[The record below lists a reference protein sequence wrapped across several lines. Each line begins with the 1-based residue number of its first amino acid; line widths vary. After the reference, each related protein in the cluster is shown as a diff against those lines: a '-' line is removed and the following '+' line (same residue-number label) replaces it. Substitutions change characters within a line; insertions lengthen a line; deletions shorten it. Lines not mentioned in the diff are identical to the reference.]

1 MAEEEFQE
9 RSSVKTETEKEQSV
23 VEQET
28 VKDPVIIESEDVTEE
43 TEPDYM
49 QMEVKNPRIGKVLKL
64 EEEAKR
70 QNELEQLRSK
80 RIRQQQEYINQMI
93 DSVEANLKNT
103 KEEQKLNE
111 EFERHIRTEV
121 YRMHG
126 ISEDKLQGMEERR
139 NAWYQG
145 AAFALFFLS
154 LVLVAVCGILHGFD
168 SELCIFMAFYTAIEG
183 TLLSNGRKQAAFFEV
198 LIRVLYLLLYP
209 VMLTVFVCYELKFEE
224 YHVLVPIFVIAGMV
238 VLMLGAVSYFV
249 YDPYRVDKRN
259 RKKANSYIKE
269 MEKAALKEVRLKEK
283 AFGKLQRKNEKN
295 AEKEKVRKE
304 KEEQKLE
311 KRKMRKEKLSAW
323 WTGIRHKNKKA
334 EQSDGENRTEEMPE
348 TKQSD
353 EMQENMTE
361 AKMQDEEPE
370 NMPETK
376 TSDEVPKNMPKE
388 KMQDEILADM
398 SEDKKEN
405 I

>member
-9 RSSVKTETEKEQSV
+9 QSSVKTETEKEQSAV
-23 VEQET
+23 GRET
-28 VKDPVIIESEDVTEE
+28 VKEQITVEKKKAKEQSATEKEKVNVENVMEQVEDPVIIESEDVKME
-43 TEPDYM
+43 TEPDYT

-80 RIRQQQEYINQMI
+80 RIRQQQEYINRMI

-154 LVLVAVCGILHGFD
+154 LILVAVCGVLHGFG

-198 LIRVLYLLLYP
+198 LIKILYLLLYP
-209 VMLTVFVCYELKFEE
+209 VMLTVFVCYELKFKE
-224 YHVLVPIFVIAGMV
+224 YDMLVPIFVIAGVV
-238 VLMLGAVSYFV
+238 VLMLGAVSYFA

-283 AFGKLQRKNEKN
+283 AFEKLQRKNEKK
-295 AEKEKVRKE
+295 AQREKARKE
-304 KEEQKLE
+304 KEEERRKKREARKTGREAARQKSEQEQPAE
-311 KRKMRKEKLSAW
+311 KIIGWWEK
-323 WTGIRHKNKKA
+323 IRHKNEKKTESEVK
-334 EQSDGENRTEEMPE
+334 EQ
-348 TKQSD
+348 
-353 EMQENMTE
+353 MTE
-361 AKMQDEEPE
+361 NIAKD
-370 NMPETK
+370 
-376 TSDEVPKNMPKE
+376 KNE
-388 KMQDEILADM
+388 SAE
-398 SEDKKEN
+398 
-405 I
+405 

>member
-9 RSSVKTETEKEQSV
+9 QSSVKTETEKEQSAVEKKKAKEQSATEKENVNVESV

-49 QMEVKNPRIGKVLKL
+49 PMEVKNPRIWKVLKL

-126 ISEDKLQGMEERR
+126 ISEDKLQG

-154 LVLVAVCGILHGFD
+154 LILVAVCGVLHGFG

-198 LIRVLYLLLYP
+198 LIKVLYLLLYP
-209 VMLTVFVCYELKFEE
+209 VMLTVFVCYELKFKE
-224 YHVLVPIFVIAGMV
+224 YDMLVPIFVIAGVV
-238 VLMLGAVSYFV
+238 VLMLGAVSYFA

-283 AFGKLQRKNEKN
+283 ALEKLQRKNAKK
-295 AEKEKVRKE
+295 AQREKVRKE
-304 KEEQKLE
+304 KEEERRTKREARKAEREAARHKSEQEQPAE
-311 KRKMRKEKLSAW
+311 KIIGWWEK
-323 WTGIRHKNKKA
+323 IRHKNEKKTESEVK
-334 EQSDGENRTEEMPE
+334 EQ
-348 TKQSD
+348 
-353 EMQENMTE
+353 MTE
-361 AKMQDEEPE
+361 NIAKD
-370 NMPETK
+370 
-376 TSDEVPKNMPKE
+376 KNE
-388 KMQDEILADM
+388 SAE
-398 SEDKKEN
+398 
-405 I
+405 

>member
-1 MAEEEFQE
+1 
-9 RSSVKTETEKEQSV
+9 
-23 VEQET
+23 
-28 VKDPVIIESEDVTEE
+28 
-43 TEPDYM
+43 
-49 QMEVKNPRIGKVLKL
+49 
-64 EEEAKR
+64 
-70 QNELEQLRSK
+70 
-80 RIRQQQEYINQMI
+80 MI

-154 LVLVAVCGILHGFD
+154 LILVAVCGVLHGFG

-198 LIRVLYLLLYP
+198 LIKVLYLLLYP
-209 VMLTVFVCYELKFEE
+209 VMLTVFVCYELKFKE
-224 YHVLVPIFVIAGMV
+224 YDMLVPIFVIAGVV
-238 VLMLGAVSYFV
+238 VLMLGAVSYFA

-283 AFGKLQRKNEKN
+283 AL
-295 AEKEKVRKE
+295 EKEIEFRNI
-304 KEEQKLE
+304 
-311 KRKMRKEKLSAW
+311 
-323 WTGIRHKNKKA
+323 TGIRTALAKKDINRA
-334 EQSDGENRTEEMPE
+334 TIKIKEQTVDTVKILSVATLHDEFGFGEKR
-348 TKQSD
+348 
-353 EMQENMTE
+353 MQRFMGRL
-361 AKMQDEEPE
+361 
-370 NMPETK
+370 
-376 TSDEVPKNMPKE
+376 KE
-388 KMQDEILADM
+388 KHQKVLKGDGTGDGGKDL
-398 SEDKKEN
+398 
-405 I
+405 

>member
-1 MAEEEFQE
+1 
-9 RSSVKTETEKEQSV
+9 
-23 VEQET
+23 VEQEQ

-154 LVLVAVCGILHGFD
+154 LILVAVCGVLHGFG

-198 LIRVLYLLLYP
+198 LIKILYLLLYP
-209 VMLTVFVCYELKFEE
+209 VMLTVFVCYELKFKE
-224 YHVLVPIFVIAGMV
+224 YDMLVPIFVIAGVRFCGSHHRRHNGFVRRRMLVRRLRCKFRRRQV
-238 VLMLGAVSYFV
+238 VWNCVRSVHLILSY
-249 YDPYRVDKRN
+249 N
-259 RKKANSYIKE
+259 RS
-269 MEKAALKEVRLKEK
+269 
-283 AFGKLQRKNEKN
+283 
-295 AEKEKVRKE
+295 
-304 KEEQKLE
+304 
-311 KRKMRKEKLSAW
+311 
-323 WTGIRHKNKKA
+323 
-334 EQSDGENRTEEMPE
+334 SDLPHHR
-348 TKQSD
+348 
-353 EMQENMTE
+353 
-361 AKMQDEEPE
+361 
-370 NMPETK
+370 
-376 TSDEVPKNMPKE
+376 
-388 KMQDEILADM
+388 
-398 SEDKKEN
+398 
-405 I
+405 

>member
-9 RSSVKTETEKEQSV
+9 QSSVKTETEKEQSAV
-23 VEQET
+23 GKET
-28 VKDPVIIESEDVTEE
+28 VKEQITVEKKKAKEQSATEKEKVNVENVMEQVDDPVIIVSEDVKME
-43 TEPDYM
+43 TEPDYT

-80 RIRQQQEYINQMI
+80 RIRQQQEYINRMI

-154 LVLVAVCGILHGFD
+154 LILVAVCGVLHGFG

-198 LIRVLYLLLYP
+198 LIKILYLLLYP
-209 VMLTVFVCYELKFEE
+209 VMLTVFVCYELKFKE
-224 YHVLVPIFVIAGMV
+224 YDMLVPIFVIAGVV
-238 VLMLGAVSYFV
+238 VLMLGAISYFA

-283 AFGKLQRKNEKN
+283 ALEKLQRKNEKK
-295 AEKEKVRKE
+295 AQREKARKE
-304 KEEQKLE
+304 KEEERRKKREARKAEREEKQETRQKSVE
-311 KRKMRKEKLSAW
+311 KSTAW
-323 WTGIRHKNKKA
+323 WKEIFHKNK
-334 EQSDGENRTEEMPE
+334 E
-348 TKQSD
+348 
-353 EMQENMTE
+353 
-361 AKMQDEEPE
+361 
-370 NMPETK
+370 
-376 TSDEVPKNMPKE
+376 
-388 KMQDEILADM
+388 
-398 SEDKKEN
+398 
-405 I
+405 

>member
-9 RSSVKTETEKEQSV
+9 QSSVKTETEKEQSAV
-23 VEQET
+23 GKET
-28 VKDPVIIESEDVTEE
+28 VKEQITVEKKKAKEQSATEKEKVNVENVMEQVEDPVIIESEDVKME
-43 TEPDYM
+43 TEPDYT

-80 RIRQQQEYINQMI
+80 RIRQQQEYINRMI

-111 EFERHIRTEV
+111 EFERHIRAEV

-154 LVLVAVCGILHGFD
+154 LILVAVCGVLHGFG

-198 LIRVLYLLLYP
+198 LIKILYLLLYP
-209 VMLTVFVCYELKFEE
+209 VMLTVFVCYELKFKE
-224 YHVLVPIFVIAGMV
+224 YDMLVPIFVIAGVV
-238 VLMLGAVSYFV
+238 VLMLGAISYFA

-283 AFGKLQRKNEKN
+283 ALEKLQRKNEKK
-295 AEKEKVRKE
+295 AQREKARKE
-304 KEEQKLE
+304 KEEERRKKREARKAEREEKQETRQKSVE
-311 KRKMRKEKLSAW
+311 KSTAW
-323 WTGIRHKNKKA
+323 WKEIFHKNK
-334 EQSDGENRTEEMPE
+334 E
-348 TKQSD
+348 
-353 EMQENMTE
+353 
-361 AKMQDEEPE
+361 
-370 NMPETK
+370 
-376 TSDEVPKNMPKE
+376 
-388 KMQDEILADM
+388 
-398 SEDKKEN
+398 
-405 I
+405 

>member
-1 MAEEEFQE
+1 MEEQ
-9 RSSVKTETEKEQSV
+9 EKEPLV
-23 VEQET
+23 
-28 VKDPVIIESEDVTEE
+28 IESENVTVE
-43 TEPDYM
+43 TEPDYT
-49 QMEVKNPRIGKVLKL
+49 QMEVKNPHIGKVLKL

-154 LVLVAVCGILHGFD
+154 VVLVAVCGILHGFA
-168 SELCIFMAFYTAIEG
+168 SELCMFMAFYTAIEG
-183 TLLSNGRKQAAFFEV
+183 TLLSNGRKQAAFFDI
-198 LIRVLYLLLYP
+198 LIKILYLLLYP

-224 YHVLVPIFVIAGMV
+224 YHMLVPVFVIAGMV

-249 YDPYRVDKRN
+249 YDPYRVDKRS
-259 RKKANSYIKE
+259 RKKADSYIKE

-283 AFGKLQRKNEKN
+283 AFGKMQRKNEKK
-295 AEKEKVRKE
+295 AQKEKERKE
-304 KEEQKLE
+304 KEEQRRE
-311 KRKMRKEKLSAW
+311 KREMRKERFSAW
-323 WTGIRHKNKKA
+323 WDGIRHKNKKETEA
-334 EQSDGENRTEEMPE
+334 ENPDGMPE
-348 TKQSD
+348 TK
-353 EMQENMTE
+353 
-361 AKMQDEEPE
+361 K
-370 NMPETK
+370 
-376 TSDEVPKNMPKE
+376 SDEVTLGKLTEEASDGMP
-388 KMQDEILADM
+388 EIKP
-398 SEDKKEN
+398 EDKSE
-405 I
+405 IR

>member
-9 RSSVKTETEKEQSV
+9 QSSVKTETEKEQSAV
-23 VEQET
+23 GKET
-28 VKDPVIIESEDVTEE
+28 VKEQITVEKKKAKEQSATEKEKVNVENVMEQVEDPVIIESEDVKME
-43 TEPDYM
+43 TEPDYT

-80 RIRQQQEYINQMI
+80 RIRQQQEYINRMI

-154 LVLVAVCGILHGFD
+154 LILVAVCGVLHGFG

-198 LIRVLYLLLYP
+198 LIKILYLLLYP
-209 VMLTVFVCYELKFEE
+209 VMLTVFVCYELKFKE
-224 YHVLVPIFVIAGMV
+224 YDMLVPIFVIAGVV
-238 VLMLGAVSYFV
+238 VLMLGAISYFA

-283 AFGKLQRKNEKN
+283 ALEKLQRKNEKK
-295 AEKEKVRKE
+295 AQREKARKE
-304 KEEQKLE
+304 KEEERRKKREARKTGREAARQKSEQEQPAE
-311 KRKMRKEKLSAW
+311 KIIGWWEK
-323 WTGIRHKNKKA
+323 IRHKNEKKTESEVK
-334 EQSDGENRTEEMPE
+334 EQ
-348 TKQSD
+348 
-353 EMQENMTE
+353 MTE
-361 AKMQDEEPE
+361 NIAKD
-370 NMPETK
+370 
-376 TSDEVPKNMPKE
+376 KNE
-388 KMQDEILADM
+388 SAE
-398 SEDKKEN
+398 
-405 I
+405 

>member
-9 RSSVKTETEKEQSV
+9 RSSVKTETETEKEQSTVEPDKVKEQSAGKQEKIKEQSV
-23 VEQET
+23 GKQDKVNAQSAVGQEM
-28 VKDPVIIESEDVTEE
+28 VKNPVIVETEDVKME

-154 LVLVAVCGILHGFD
+154 LILVAVCGVLHGFG

-198 LIRVLYLLLYP
+198 LIKVLYLLLYP
-209 VMLTVFVCYELKFEE
+209 MMLTVFVCYELKFKE
-224 YHVLVPIFVIAGMV
+224 YDVLVPIFVITGVV
-238 VLMLGAVSYFV
+238 VLMLGAVSYFA

-283 AFGKLQRKNEKN
+283 ALEKLQRKNEKK
-295 AEKEKVRKE
+295 AQREKARKE
-304 KEEQKLE
+304 KEEERRKKREARKAEREAARKKSEQEQPAE
-311 KRKMRKEKLSAW
+311 KITAW
-323 WTGIRHKNKKA
+323 WEKIRHK
-334 EQSDGENRTEEMPE
+334 
-348 TKQSD
+348 
-353 EMQENMTE
+353 
-361 AKMQDEEPE
+361 
-370 NMPETK
+370 
-376 TSDEVPKNMPKE
+376 
-388 KMQDEILADM
+388 
-398 SEDKKEN
+398 
-405 I
+405 

>member
-9 RSSVKTETEKEQSV
+9 QSSVKTETEKEQSATEKENV
-23 VEQET
+23 NVENVMEQEQ
-28 VKDPVIIESEDVTEE
+28 VEDPVIIESEDVKME

-154 LVLVAVCGILHGFD
+154 LILVAVCGVLHGFG

-198 LIRVLYLLLYP
+198 LIKVLYLLLYP
-209 VMLTVFVCYELKFEE
+209 VMLTVFVCYELKFKE
-224 YHVLVPIFVIAGMV
+224 YDMLVPIFVIAGVV
-238 VLMLGAVSYFV
+238 VLMLGAISYFA
-249 YDPYRVDKRN
+249 YDPN

-283 AFGKLQRKNEKN
+283 ALEKLQRKNAKK
-295 AEKEKVRKE
+295 AQREKVRKE
-304 KEEQKLE
+304 KEEERRKKREARKAEREAARQKSEQEQPAE
-311 KRKMRKEKLSAW
+311 KIIGWWEK
-323 WTGIRHKNKKA
+323 IRHKNEKKTESEVK
-334 EQSDGENRTEEMPE
+334 EQ
-348 TKQSD
+348 
-353 EMQENMTE
+353 MTE
-361 AKMQDEEPE
+361 NIAKD
-370 NMPETK
+370 
-376 TSDEVPKNMPKE
+376 KNE
-388 KMQDEILADM
+388 SAE
-398 SEDKKEN
+398 
-405 I
+405 

>member
-9 RSSVKTETEKEQSV
+9 QSSVKTETEKEQSTV
-23 VEQET
+23 GKET
-28 VKDPVIIESEDVTEE
+28 VKEQITVEKKKAKEQSATEKEKVNVENVMEQVEDPVIIESEDVKME
-43 TEPDYM
+43 TEPDYT

-80 RIRQQQEYINQMI
+80 RIRQQQEYINRMI

-154 LVLVAVCGILHGFD
+154 LILVTVCGVLHGFG

-198 LIRVLYLLLYP
+198 LIKILYLLLYP
-209 VMLTVFVCYELKFEE
+209 VMLTVFVCYELKFKE
-224 YHVLVPIFVIAGMV
+224 YDMLVPIFVIAGVV
-238 VLMLGAVSYFV
+238 VLMLGAISYFA

-283 AFGKLQRKNEKN
+283 ALEKLQRKNEKK
-295 AEKEKVRKE
+295 AQREKARKE
-304 KEEQKLE
+304 KEEERRKKREARKAEREEKQETRQKSVE
-311 KRKMRKEKLSAW
+311 KSTAW
-323 WTGIRHKNKKA
+323 WKEIFHKNK
-334 EQSDGENRTEEMPE
+334 E
-348 TKQSD
+348 
-353 EMQENMTE
+353 
-361 AKMQDEEPE
+361 
-370 NMPETK
+370 
-376 TSDEVPKNMPKE
+376 
-388 KMQDEILADM
+388 
-398 SEDKKEN
+398 
-405 I
+405 

>member
-269 MEKAALKEVRLKEK
+269 MEKAALKEVRIKYKDL
-283 AFGKLQRKNEKN
+283 GKLQRKNEKN
-295 AEKEKVRKE
+295 
-304 KEEQKLE
+304 
-311 KRKMRKEKLSAW
+311 
-323 WTGIRHKNKKA
+323 TKK
-334 EQSDGENRTEEMPE
+334 
-348 TKQSD
+348 
-353 EMQENMTE
+353 
-361 AKMQDEEPE
+361 
-370 NMPETK
+370 
-376 TSDEVPKNMPKE
+376 
-388 KMQDEILADM
+388 
-398 SEDKKEN
+398 
-405 I
+405 

>member
-9 RSSVKTETEKEQSV
+9 RSSVKTETETEKEQSTV
-23 VEQET
+23 EPDKVKEQSAVELDKVKEQSAGKQDKVNAQSAVEQET
-28 VKDPVIIESEDVTEE
+28 VKNPVIIETEDVKME

-154 LVLVAVCGILHGFD
+154 LILVAVCGVLHGFG

-198 LIRVLYLLLYP
+198 LIKVLYLLLYP
-209 VMLTVFVCYELKFEE
+209 VMLTVFVCYELKFKE
-224 YHVLVPIFVIAGMV
+224 YDVLVPIFVIAGVV
-238 VLMLGAVSYFV
+238 VLMLGAVSYFA

-283 AFGKLQRKNEKN
+283 ALEKLQRKNEKK
-295 AEKEKVRKE
+295 AQREKARKE
-304 KEEQKLE
+304 KEEERRKKREARKAEREVARKKSEQKQPVE
-311 KRKMRKEKLSAW
+311 KITAW
-323 WTGIRHKNKKA
+323 WEKVRHK
-334 EQSDGENRTEEMPE
+334 
-348 TKQSD
+348 
-353 EMQENMTE
+353 
-361 AKMQDEEPE
+361 
-370 NMPETK
+370 
-376 TSDEVPKNMPKE
+376 
-388 KMQDEILADM
+388 
-398 SEDKKEN
+398 
-405 I
+405 

>member
-1 MAEEEFQE
+1 M
-9 RSSVKTETEKEQSV
+9 KM
-23 VEQET
+23 
-28 VKDPVIIESEDVTEE
+28 E

-154 LVLVAVCGILHGFD
+154 LILVAVCGVLHGFG

-198 LIRVLYLLLYP
+198 LIKVLYLLLYP
-209 VMLTVFVCYELKFEE
+209 VML
-224 YHVLVPIFVIAGMV
+224 
-238 VLMLGAVSYFV
+238 AVSYFA

-283 AFGKLQRKNEKN
+283 ALEKLQRKNAKK
-295 AEKEKVRKE
+295 AQREKVRKE
-304 KEEQKLE
+304 KEEERRKKREARKAEREAARQKSEQEQPAE
-311 KRKMRKEKLSAW
+311 KIIGWWEK
-323 WTGIRHKNKKA
+323 IRHKNEKKTESEVK
-334 EQSDGENRTEEMPE
+334 EQ
-348 TKQSD
+348 
-353 EMQENMTE
+353 MTE
-361 AKMQDEEPE
+361 NIAKD
-370 NMPETK
+370 
-376 TSDEVPKNMPKE
+376 KNE
-388 KMQDEILADM
+388 SAE
-398 SEDKKEN
+398 
-405 I
+405 